1 LLEESQRHAH
11 QLSTLNEVT
20 RQLTST
26 LNQEPLLLNILE
38 SAVEILNCESGS
50 LLMVDSQTDELVFK
64 VTVGP
69 VAQDLTNVRLPPGTG
84 EAGKAVKT
92 RLPVLVND
100 VAESPEWFSKTDKT
114 TGYHTHAILV
124 IPLEVK
130 DVVIGVIEVL
140 NKKDGLPFSQEETE
154 LLSAFASQAA
164 VAIEN
169 ARLYTSTDQ
178 ALAARVEELSVMQ
191 RIDRELNTSL
201 DTKHAMQITLDWAMR
216 QSNANAG
223 LVGTL
228 EEDGLLIMAWRGYT
242 DEMELYQNIPLAVK
256 DFYLD
261 AVIESGLPQRIVL
274 PDENHRGLLKDGR
287 SLVIIPIRRESN
299 TIGLIFLESMLAEL
313 PTEDTM
319 VFLTRL
325 SDHASIAISNAQ
337 LYNAV
342 QSANIAKSEFVS
354 FVSHELKNPMTSIKG
369 YTELLAAGAVGP
381 VNEAQ
386 ANFLVTI
393 RSNVERMSTLVSD
406 LNDVSRIEAG
416 RMRLDFKAVVLSE
429 ITDEVVRSLRRQI
442 EEKSQKLT
450 IQLPPELSKMW
461 ADRSRVVQ
469 IITNLISN
477 AIKYTQASGDVLVQ
491 AETCD
496 NQWDPNG
503 AARVVHV
510 WVQDNGIGI
519 GPEDQKKI
527 FQKFFRSEDP
537 KTREATG
544 TGLGLNI
551 TRSLVEMQGGRIWF
565 DSEFRKGTTFHFT
578 LPIAE

>member
-1 LLEESQRHAH
+1 
-11 QLSTLNEVT
+11 
-20 RQLTST
+20 
-26 LNQEPLLLNILE
+26 
-38 SAVEILNCESGS
+38 
-50 LLMVDSQTDELVFK
+50 
-64 VTVGP
+64 
-69 VAQDLTNVRLPPGTG
+69 
-84 EAGKAVKT
+84 
-92 RLPVLVND
+92 
-100 VAESPEWFSKTDKT
+100 
-114 TGYHTHAILV
+114 
-124 IPLEVK
+124 
-130 DVVIGVIEVL
+130 
-140 NKKDGLPFSQEETE
+140 
-154 LLSAFASQAA
+154 
-164 VAIEN
+164 
-169 ARLYTSTDQ
+169 
-178 ALAARVEELSVMQ
+178 
-191 RIDRELNTSL
+191 
-201 DTKHAMQITLDWAMR
+201 
-216 QSNANAG
+216 
-223 LVGTL
+223 
-228 EEDGLLIMAWRGYT
+228 
-242 DEMELYQNIPLAVK
+242 MELYQNIPLDVK

-261 AVIESGLPQRIVL
+261 TIIESGQPQRIIL
-274 PDENHRGLLKDGR
+274 PDENYRGLLKEGR

-299 TIGLIFLESMLAEL
+299 TIGLILLESIIEDL

-416 RMRLDFKAVVLSE
+416 RLRLDFRAVVLSE
-429 ITDEVVRSLRRQI
+429 ITEEVVRSLRRQI

-450 IQLPPELSKMW
+450 IQLPQELSKMW

-469 IITNLISN
+469 ILTNLISN
-477 AIKYTQASGDVLVQ
+477 ATKYTQASGEILVL

-510 WVQDNGIGI
+510 WVKDNGIGI

-565 DSEFRKGTTFHFT
+565 VSEFRQGTTFHFT